1 MNFEFLKEINGKI
14 FHIYN
19 TVVSKNDLKIS
30 TKSSDLKK
38 SKSPKNY
45 LYMSHV
51 TKPKNLTF
59 FQTDI

>member
-14 FHIYN
+14 FHISN

-38 SKSPKNY
+38 SN
-45 LYMSHV
+45 
-51 TKPKNLTF
+51 
-59 FQTDI
+59 I